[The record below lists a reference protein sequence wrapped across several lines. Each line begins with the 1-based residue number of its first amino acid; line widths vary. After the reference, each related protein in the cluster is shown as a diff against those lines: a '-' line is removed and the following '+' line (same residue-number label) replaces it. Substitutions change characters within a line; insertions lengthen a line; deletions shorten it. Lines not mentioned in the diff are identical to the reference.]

1 MRKSLLSLAAAGL
14 IGGMSGTAS
23 AHIGETIY
31 LVYEI
36 ADADVADIDIRDISV
51 ADWEDVVGG
60 VPSMIR
66 PTWTIASGWVGTVPR
81 APCTWPW
88 NA

>member
-14 IGGMSGTAS
+14 IGGMSGYCAS

-51 ADWEDVVGG
+51 ADWEDVV
-60 VPSMIR
+60 R
-66 PTWTIASGWVGTVPR
+66 
-81 APCTWPW
+81 
-88 NA
+88 